1 MRNANLCAG
10 KRGKYGKLLDHVYTD
25 YRCSKANPDVPDP
38 QMQLLFSLRWR
49 MRDTQ
54 ALVVRLAEDLHS
66 LRRDLLPRVK
76 KRGGGGGGG
85 GGRGASAE
93 YEKELHQL
101 QDRIEYS
108 SYAVYNLVHIPYTV
122 GSNACSVLVPV
133 ATVVCVCVARAR
145 RTGWSTSRRV
155 CCAGSATCRRWTRRV
170 TCGSSAWSSNNN
182 AWRTSC
188 SSSCSSKKPS
198 SQTRKDDLPDLFGVV
213 VPYHDYIIL

>member
-133 ATVVCVCVARAR
+133 ATVVCVCVCRAR

-155 CCAGSATCRRWTRRV
+155 CCAGSATCRRWTRHV

>member
-66 LRRDLLPRVK
+66 LRRDLLPTVK

-133 ATVVCVCVARAR
+133 ATVVCVCVSRAR